1 MSCFLLGPAV
11 DTLSR
16 LSRDPCAGYDAGY
29 EAPAPAYGGGAAYD
43 RAAPPAYGASAA
55 GYDREGYAPE
65 RRVPG
70 WVPGASAHALML

>member
-1 MSCFLLGPAV
+1 MTPSC
-11 DTLSR
+11 
-16 LSRDPCAGYDAGY
+16 LSRDPYAITLSCLSRDPYAGYDTGY
-29 EAPAPAYGGGAAYD
+29 EAPAPAYGGGGGAAYD

-70 WVPGASAHALML
+70 